1 MYLDTRCIDILNYL
15 IEADKPV
22 TTSKLAEVFKVS
34 TRTIRYDLDRIDD
47 WLKENNIS
55 PVERKP
61 NTGVYLREKKSIA
74 DALSSIDYYEYGP
87 GRLEREDILKALIL
101 KAKDEIKIDELAEKL
116 YVSRNTVINDLKNVR
131 DWFERF
137 NINIKPTKN
146 GLKITGEE
154 KEIRRAAIE
163 LLTKE
168 TDTPKLL
175 DYLDERIFKPG
186 AKKEISD
193 FINDKDV
200 EFLSEVLREAEQELG
215 YRLSDM
221 DFSGLILHLA
231 IAVKRIKL
239 GRNIMMPH
247 EEIKQLQVA
256 KEFAVASQ
264 IASCIES
271 HYGIEVPIGEMGYI
285 TLHLL
290 GSKSTTA
297 VDIEKENWLDV
308 EFMTSELIKKVEEE
322 LKVDLEHDDILFK
335 GLKEHLTP
343 TLYRIKND
351 LPVKNPLLD
360 DVKTNYPKLFKAVE
374 KAVKIVENYA
384 GKKIDEDEIG
394 YISFHFGAALE
405 RMRSKRSIRAV
416 LVCSTGL
423 GTARLLAT
431 RVMNEFENIIIE
443 DITSY
448 HGLKEL
454 KTDADIVIST
464 INLKDAVLPYV
475 KVSPMLTEED
485 ISNIKR
491 ILREIYIKPEPI
503 DDDKL
508 ERVIKVIKRYAII
521 TDEAGLKEGLSRI
534 IAPEMSH
541 LISKEVRQPVL
552 KDLLTEKTIKLNVEV
567 DNWEEAVREG
577 GQLLVNAGKIEPG
590 YIDAMVRTVKQL
602 GPYIVIA
609 PGIAMPHARPE
620 DGAKE
625 VGMSLITLKNPVNF
639 GHQQNDPVKIVVCLC
654 AVDNNS
660 HIKALSQLMQFFSNE
675 DVQSVLI
682 KNMNKERII
691 DYIIKYS
698 S

>member
-1 MYLDTRCIDILNYL
+1 MQLDTRCIDILNYL
-15 IEADKPV
+15 LETDKPA

-74 DALSSIDYYEYGP
+74 DALSSINYYEYGP

-101 KAKDEIKIDELAEKL
+101 KARDEIKIDELAEKL

-131 DWFERF
+131 DWFKRF

-146 GLKITGEE
+146 GLKVIGKE
-154 KEIRRAAIE
+154 KDIRRAAIE
-163 LLTKE
+163 LLTDE
-168 TDTPKLL
+168 VDTAKILE
-175 DYLDERIFKPG
+175 YLEGWNFGPG
-186 AKKEISD
+186 AGKEMSD
-193 FINDKDV
+193 FISEEDTK
-200 EFLSEVLREAEQELG
+200 FLSEVLREAERELG

-247 EEIKQLQVA
+247 EEIKQLQVT

-271 HYGIEVPIGEMGYI
+271 HYGIEVPIEEMGYI

-360 DVKTNYPKLFKAVE
+360 DVKANYPKLFKAVE

-384 GKKIDEDEIG
+384 GKRINEDEIG

-454 KTDADIVIST
+454 KTDADIIIST
-464 INLKDAVLPYV
+464 INLKDTTLPYV
-475 KVSPMLTEED
+475 RVSPMLAEED
-485 ISNIKR
+485 IDSIKR

-503 DDDKL
+503 NGDKL
-508 ERVIKVIKRYAII
+508 EQVIKAIKRYAIV
-521 TDEAGLKEGLSRI
+521 TDEAGLKEELSRI
-534 IAPEMSH
+534 IAPKIPH
-541 LISKEVRQPVL
+541 LISREVRQPVL
-552 KDLLTEKTIKLNVEV
+552 NDLLTEKTIKLNVEV
-567 DNWEEAVREG
+567 DNWEEAIREG
-577 GQLLVNAGKIEPG
+577 GKLLLEAGKIEAR
-590 YIDAMVRTVKQL
+590 YIDAMIKTAKQL

-620 DGAKE
+620 DGVKE
-625 VGMSLITLKNPVNF
+625 VGMSLITLRTPVNF
-639 GHQQNDPVKIVVCLC
+639 GHRQNDPVKIVVCLC

-660 HIKALSQLMQFFSNE
+660 HIKALSQLVKFLSSE

-682 KNMNKERII
+682 KDINKERVI

>member
-1 MYLDTRCIDILNYL
+1 MQLDTRCIDILNYL
-15 IEADKPV
+15 LEADKPV

-34 TRTIRYDLDRIDD
+34 TRTIRYDLERIDD

-61 NTGVYLREKKSIA
+61 NIGVYLVEKKPVA

-87 GRLEREDILKALIL
+87 GRLEREDILKAIIL

-116 YVSRNTVINDLKNVR
+116 YVSRNTIINDLKNVR
-131 DWFERF
+131 DWFKRF
-137 NINIKPTKN
+137 NINIEPTKN
-146 GLKITGEE
+146 GLKVIGKE
-154 KEIRRAAIE
+154 KDIRRAAIE
-163 LLTKE
+163 ILTNE
-168 TDTPKLL
+168 VDTAKVLE
-175 DYLDERIFKPG
+175 YLEEWNFMPG
-186 AKKEISD
+186 AVKEMSEFISD
-193 FINDKDV
+193 EDTK
-200 EFLSEVLREAEQELG
+200 FLSEVLREAEKELG

-239 GRNIMMPH
+239 GRNIVMPH

-264 IASCIES
+264 IASSIES
-271 HYGIEVPIGEMGYI
+271 HYGLEIPIGEMGYI

-297 VDIEKENWLDV
+297 IDVKKENWLDV
-308 EFMTSELIKKVEEE
+308 EFLTSELIKRVEEE
-322 LKVDLEHDDILFK
+322 LGVELEHDDVLFK

-360 DVKTNYPKLFKAVE
+360 DVKANYPKLFR
-374 KAVKIVENYA
+374 AVKKAMEIVENYA
-384 GKKIDEDEIG
+384 GKRINEDEIG

-405 RMRSKRSIRAV
+405 RMRSKRPIKAV

-431 RVMNEFENIIIE
+431 RVMNEFENVIIE

-464 INLKDAVLPYV
+464 INLKDTTLPYV

-485 ISNIKR
+485 INSIKR
-491 ILREIYIKPEPI
+491 ILREIYIKPKPI

-508 ERVIKVIKRYAII
+508 EQAIRVIKRYTIV
-521 TDEAGLKEGLSRI
+521 TDETGLKEGLSRI

-567 DNWEEAVREG
+567 DNWEEAIREG
-577 GQLLVNAGKIEPG
+577 GKLLLEAGKIEAR
-590 YIDAMVRTVKQL
+590 YIDAMIKTAKQL

-620 DGAKE
+620 DGVKE
-625 VGMSLITLKNPVNF
+625 VGMSLITLKTPVNF
-639 GHQQNDPVKIVVCLC
+639 GHQKNDPVEIVVCLC
-654 AVDNNS
+654 ALDNNS
-660 HIKALSQLMQFFSNE
+660 HIKALSQLVKFLSSE

-682 KNMNKERII
+682 KDMNKERII